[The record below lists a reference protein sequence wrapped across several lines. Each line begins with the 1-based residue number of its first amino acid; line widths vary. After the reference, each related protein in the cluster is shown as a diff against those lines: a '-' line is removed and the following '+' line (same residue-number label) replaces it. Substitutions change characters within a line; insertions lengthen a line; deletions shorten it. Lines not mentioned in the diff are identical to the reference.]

1 MGSYLVSSLAP
12 AAFAFP
18 INDGLEYQN
27 SLPDDQDEVRR
38 MQYSSYWTESSTGVL
53 IPTNLQMNLVVNAAT
68 IDDATLI
75 GQERAGSFID
85 LIAFCANAATG
96 TAAIHQVLDIS
107 SGETARELREYY
119 VLAGDTQLR
128 PMRGVLP
135 SDMGD
140 VFTALHAFY
149 SESRFT
155 LALAHYQAALQ
166 FYQRPTLLFSFE
178 SLCIASETLAHLFLL
193 RELAVSGMSEEQ
205 CARSIGI
212 DVDSRR
218 GWKNDLRGRMRLK
231 FIFSDDRD
239 LYSSCKKAS
248 DGFEHGFMNPNEV
261 RDTAMQSTEKL
272 FGLVRAAIF
281 IIAGAT
287 GEACDRS
294 RALPPV
300 GLQPIDDAVSIKIGG
315 WTEVEEAIISGSQ
328 SIPKLGIRVQITNSE
343 LVGDHWRTGRN
354 LSITPLLPS
363 GATMLSYSLGTVV
376 PPSVVL
382 D

>member
-1 MGSYLVSSLAP
+1 
-12 AAFAFP
+12 
-18 INDGLEYQN
+18 
-27 SLPDDQDEVRR
+27 
-38 MQYSSYWTESSTGVL
+38 L
-53 IPTNLQMNLVVNAAT
+53 IPTNLQLNLVVNAAT
-68 IDDATLI
+68 IDDATRI
-75 GQERAGSFID
+75 GQERAVSFID

-107 SGETARELREYY
+107 VGETARELREYC
-119 VLAGDTQLR
+119 VRAADTHLR

-135 SDMGD
+135 KDMGE
-140 VFTALHAFY
+140 VFTALHASY
-149 SESRFT
+149 SEGRFT

-166 FYQRPTLLFSFE
+166 FFQRPTLLFSFE

-193 RELAVSGMSEEQ
+193 RELAVTEMSEEEF
-205 CARSIGI
+205 ARSIGI
-212 DVDSRR
+212 DVDARR

-261 RDTAMQSTEKL
+261 REIAMQSTEKL
-272 FGLVRAAIF
+272 FRLVRTAIF
-281 IIAGAT
+281 NIAAAT
-287 GEACDRS
+287 GEACERS
-294 RALPPV
+294 RELPPV
-300 GLQPIDDAVSIKIGG
+300 GLQPIGDAVSIKVGG
-315 WTEVEEAIISGSQ
+315 WTEVEETIVSGSQ
-328 SIPKLGIRVQITNSE
+328 SIPKLGIQIQVTNSE

-354 LSITPLLPS
+354 LSITPVLPP

-382 D
+382 SSTVVDVNFNDAEERP